1 LLLVVGLLLVLVLV
15 LGLEGLEEVPGVGA
29 TEMV

>member
-1 LLLVVGLLLVLVLV
+1 VVGLLLVLVLVLV